1 MRGYA
6 KLLAGSAAILV
17 AATSAHAQHPPANP
31 VTTPPAE
38 PEVIATDPMVADEEA
53 EDDIIIVGQR
63 ERGAVIGDIPPENQ
77 LDSRDVRSYGATNVT
92 ELLEAIASQ
101 TGSARGRGGGQPI
114 VLLNGQRT
122 SGFREVHDI
131 PPEAIVRVDILPEEV
146 ALKYGYRADQRVV
159 NIVLRSRFRS
169 TATRAEVEIPTAG
182 GRIGGEAEASRLLIG
197 ETSRTTLTVTA
208 EGASR
213 LTENDRDIALTPP
226 VTVPDPVDPRAFRTL
241 IGERSLLRLRGTF
254 NRNIFGNVSATINGE
269 LARTDGQTWFGVPT
283 AELDLP
289 GGSSVLRAF
298 EDFGALTRDTDTLS
312 GHAGLALNGNRGSW
326 RWSLTGNADQTRSVT
341 RTDRSPDVSAIQAR
355 IDAGDPT
362 LDPLGDLGALADS
375 FPRDRARSTSRSGD
389 LDLVLNGPLAELPA
403 GRASVTLRVGGDT
416 RDLDSRS
423 TRNGLE
429 TPSDLGRDRVSGSAS
444 IDLPI
449 AKRDGALSAIG
460 NLSLNANAEIERLS
474 DFGSLLTVGGG
485 VVWSPAERLNL
496 IASWTREE
504 GAPSLQQLGDPLLV
518 TPGARVFDYRT
529 GETVLVDAV
538 SGGNPALSSDKRN
551 VFKIGG
557 TYRPLEK
564 IDLDLR
570 VDYVASRLT
579 DLITAFPGQ
588 TPALEAAFPDRF
600 QRDAAGNLIRV
611 DFRPVNFDRA
621 DRAQIRWGFNFSKP
635 LRTARPS
642 SSTIDRIRARAEATG
657 GAANAPPPQPGDTVT
672 FVHGADGG
680 PPPGVGPDSGS
691 AGGRPGH
698 GGGGRGGFGGG
709 GRNGGRLQFSAY
721 HTLLLMDEVRIRPG
735 LPLLDYLDGEAAD
748 GGGGRSRHQIELE
761 GGWANNGLG
770 ARLS

>member
-1 MRGYA
+1 M
-6 KLLAGSAAILV
+6 
-17 AATSAHAQHPPANP
+17 
-31 VTTPPAE
+31 
-38 PEVIATDPMVADEEA
+38 
-53 EDDIIIVGQR
+53 
-63 ERGAVIGDIPPENQ
+63 
-77 LDSRDVRSYGATNVT
+77 
-92 ELLEAIASQ
+92 
-101 TGSARGRGGGQPI
+101 
-114 VLLNGQRT
+114 
-122 SGFREVHDI
+122 
-131 PPEAIVRVDILPEEV
+131 
-146 ALKYGYRADQRVV
+146 
-159 NIVLRSRFRS
+159 
-169 TATRAEVEIPTAG
+169 
-182 GRIGGEAEASRLLIG
+182 
-197 ETSRTTLTVTA
+197 
-208 EGASR
+208 
-213 LTENDRDIALTPP
+213 
-226 VTVPDPVDPRAFRTL
+226 
-241 IGERSLLRLRGTF
+241 
-254 NRNIFGNVSATINGE
+254 
-269 LARTDGQTWFGVPT
+269 PT
-283 AELDLP
+283 AELVLP
-289 GGSSVLRAF
+289 DSTSVLRAF
-298 EDFGALTRDTDTLS
+298 GDFGALTRDTDTVS
-312 GHAGLALNGNRGSW
+312 AHAGLALNGNRGSW
-326 RWSLTGNADQTRSVT
+326 RWSLTGNTDQSRSVT

-362 LDPLGDLGALADS
+362 LDPLGDVGALAER
-375 FPRDRARSTSRSGD
+375 FPRDRARSTNRSGD

-403 GRASVTLRVGGDT
+403 GRASVTLRAGGDT
-416 RDLDSRS
+416 RDLTSRS
-423 TRNGLE
+423 TRRGLE
-429 TPSDLGRDRVSGSAS
+429 TRRDLGRDRLSGSAS

-449 AKRDGALSAIG
+449 ARRGGALSALG

-518 TPGARVFDYRT
+518 TPGTRVFDYRT
-529 GETVLVDAV
+529 GETVLVDGV
-538 SGGNPALSSDKRN
+538 SGGNPALSADKRN

-579 DLITAFPGQ
+579 DPVTPFPGQ

-600 QRDAAGNLIRV
+600 QRDSAGNLIRV

-621 DRAQIRWGFNFSKP
+621 DRAQIRWGFNFTKP

-657 GAANAPPPQPGDTVT
+657 GAVNAPPPQPGDTVT

-761 GGWANNGLG
+761 GGWDNNGLG
-770 ARLS
+770 ARLSYDWKSGTRVDGGPSGKLDMRHPAIVGP